1 MFKNAYMHEETPYI
15 KLVLLWMI
23 ITFVSGATIF
33 LIGFFPIN
41 NYSAEHGTGEGRPQ
55 NLDELRLKPPAQVYA
70 QTILML
76 VDALRSDFPTPMSM
90 PFSYKNSCSR
100 LKLRVNIPTVTMP
113 RLKSLTTGTVS
124 NFIDIILNIGHV
136 EQLSDSLLHRL
147 KERNE
152 TTVFAGDRTWISL
165 FPKQFKRS
173 TANLDSFFV
182 NDFFEGDKNVT
193 EVLTNEL
200 QQTDWMLLVLHYLGL
215 DHVGHVE
222 GSESPKIP
230 LKLNEMDE
238 VVQKVSTTKSF
249 HRQLLLLTGDHGM
262 KDGGGHGGSTYGEM
276 YVPLFVFKENC
287 STSSINSK
295 EYHQI
300 DVAPTLA
307 LLWSI
312 EIPPMSIGCLIP
324 ELLSDLSFED
334 QLYAYYYNALHL
346 VRKVERKFGQKYM
359 QSSSKRKWFEH
370 AKSAHKR
377 FLYLKRNENFGNA
390 FIFEDAKVHYLRV
403 SREISEKLSDSL
415 VRFDYGLITIGL
427 MLTTLVV
434 LQTLVIFYNIKEH
447 NFINGK
453 CTFLGVIAIAVCI
466 YKWCYLQRYLTAIGT
481 ASNFGLLLAIVTLVY
496 FIVNIVNFF
505 WSNFYAGKDIRI
517 SLPSLTWAL
526 LGCLIFQTL
535 SLASSS
541 FIEGEEKTWHYLGT
555 SALILLYLRSFS
567 RDLWDNKPE
576 MCVGSAALSKI
587 LFMKILK
594 SRYSLLTIAGLGI
607 LARFNLVAS
616 YINQVN
622 SKALLSCLF
631 ATGLALFSLCLR
643 QQALVQ
649 TRKEV
654 VAYSLAA
661 MLIYCYRASKGR
673 VLFVFDT
680 SCCDNII
687 LNIFWLIVG
696 ITTCLGLS
704 TVIVNSKRLNGFRTR
719 TYSTGCNN
727 ILLTSL
733 LTISLL
739 LHKPHNAVLVAYV
752 IYTLSMTYELCDRL
766 DIILRTHKLLAKVLC
781 TIFVANMFYF
791 YQQSVVKFS
800 TRNNITRDF
809 IQCFRDQPCLWNP
822 HDPAYNDFKERRQ
835 AIIKIKDFFLNNYSL
850 QLTEGKI
857 NSDIKRLY
865 IFYKRCYYS
874 CRDLNTIR
882 KYYYERC
889 KFLADAELD
898 NMHLIRSN
906 GYKKISFSVS
916 DEFTLG
922 FIDFCAM
929 HPVLWDKT
937 HPNYSVLN
945 IRKKAYEEI
954 AANLQ
959 HIYNVEFSHDELYY
973 AISRLKQHFYNLQQ
987 KKILNESLTK
997 DEQDFIARC
1006 NFLPQSDY
1014 NLQCHICERIL
1025 RSNATLQTHLLKV
1038 HNIGELPHKCDYC
1051 EQRFAQRSIKREHQ
1065 IRAHTKEFEWFCPY
1079 CAKGFANRRDMEMHQ
1094 MVHTGERKS
1103 ICEHCGKGFRLKHQ
1117 MTEHVKIMHERLR
1130 RFKCTMCPK
1139 DFLRKR
1145 QLDDHIR
1152 THLNIRDKICN
1163 ICGKGFTNM
1172 HGLFRHKL
1180 LHSDVKRYECKVCGE
1195 RFRLISG
1202 LSSHKKRKH
1211 KIFKQQVIST
1221 NVFIEEEEGEEENAN
1236 GK

>member
-1 MFKNAYMHEETPYI
+1 MSNA
-15 KLVLLWMI
+15 
-23 ITFVSGATIF
+23 A
-33 LIGFFPIN
+33 
-41 NYSAEHGTGEGRPQ
+41 
-55 NLDELRLKPPAQVYA
+55 
-70 QTILML
+70 
-76 VDALRSDFPTPMSM
+76 
-90 PFSYKNSCSR
+90 
-100 LKLRVNIPTVTMP
+100 
-113 RLKSLTTGTVS
+113 
-124 NFIDIILNIGHV
+124 
-136 EQLSDSLLHRL
+136 
-147 KERNE
+147 
-152 TTVFAGDRTWISL
+152 
-165 FPKQFKRS
+165 
-173 TANLDSFFV
+173 
-182 NDFFEGDKNVT
+182 
-193 EVLTNEL
+193 
-200 QQTDWMLLVLHYLGL
+200 
-215 DHVGHVE
+215 
-222 GSESPKIP
+222 
-230 LKLNEMDE
+230 
-238 VVQKVSTTKSF
+238 
-249 HRQLLLLTGDHGM
+249 
-262 KDGGGHGGSTYGEM
+262 
-276 YVPLFVFKENC
+276 
-287 STSSINSK
+287 SI
-295 EYHQI
+295 
-300 DVAPTLA
+300 
-307 LLWSI
+307 
-312 EIPPMSIGCLIP
+312 
-324 ELLSDLSFED
+324 LSDLRPCGYVLATSQYKYFALKCLYCDKNYGQWATFLQHLRELHMGVEDETQWLVEYPEDALEPQVESKRLTTVDCHTHCVDVDMETNDRRISPNQSELNKKVNESEDISEESQADEDVNAESAENVLVVHSDIENSLNKSIYEEDMNDSQGDLHFNMNQNPISPESFTQEINID
-334 QLYAYYYNALHL
+334 L
-346 VRKVERKFGQKYM
+346 KVENVATHKFIEIYQFFPTLWSMK
-359 QSSSKRKWFEH
+359 
-370 AKSAHKR
+370 
-377 FLYLKRNENFGNA
+377 NFGNNTNRKQCLAKKDILRA
-390 FIFEDAKVHYLRV
+390 FAEQNMLISTSNLEESLSELR
-403 SREISEKLSDSL
+403 RQYIDIARRLEEGIEISAIEENYLKACSFLESYAKSVLEQGPITETESESSFVGQSENESSNEKEYNYDTQSGCDLSD
-415 VRFDYGLITIGL
+415 DGID
-427 MLTTLVV
+427 TLQDKR
-434 LQTLVIFYNIKEH
+434 QT
-447 NFINGK
+447 
-453 CTFLGVIAIAVCI
+453 
-466 YKWCYLQRYLTAIGT
+466 
-481 ASNFGLLLAIVTLVY
+481 
-496 FIVNIVNFF
+496 
-505 WSNFYAGKDIRI
+505 
-517 SLPSLTWAL
+517 
-526 LGCLIFQTL
+526 
-535 SLASSS
+535 
-541 FIEGEEKTWHYLGT
+541 
-555 SALILLYLRSFS
+555 
-567 RDLWDNKPE
+567 
-576 MCVGSAALSKI
+576 
-587 LFMKILK
+587 
-594 SRYSLLTIAGLGI
+594 
-607 LARFNLVAS
+607 
-616 YINQVN
+616 
-622 SKALLSCLF
+622 
-631 ATGLALFSLCLR
+631 
-643 QQALVQ
+643 
-649 TRKEV
+649 
-654 VAYSLAA
+654 
-661 MLIYCYRASKGR
+661 
-673 VLFVFDT
+673 
-680 SCCDNII
+680 
-687 LNIFWLIVG
+687 
-696 ITTCLGLS
+696 
-704 TVIVNSKRLNGFRTR
+704 
-719 TYSTGCNN
+719 
-727 ILLTSL
+727 
-733 LTISLL
+733 
-739 LHKPHNAVLVAYV
+739 
-752 IYTLSMTYELCDRL
+752 
-766 DIILRTHKLLAKVLC
+766 
-781 TIFVANMFYF
+781 
-791 YQQSVVKFS
+791 SVVKFS

-929 HPVLWDKT
+929 HPVLWDKS

-1211 KIFKQQVIST
+1211 KTFKQQVIST
-1221 NVFIEEEEGEEENAN
+1221 NVFIEEEEGEDENAN